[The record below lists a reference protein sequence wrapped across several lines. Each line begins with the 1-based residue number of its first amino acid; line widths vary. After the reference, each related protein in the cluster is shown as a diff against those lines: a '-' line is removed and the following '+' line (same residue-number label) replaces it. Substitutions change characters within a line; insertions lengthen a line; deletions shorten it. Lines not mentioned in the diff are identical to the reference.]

1 MALKQGR
8 NWGYWAQNAVKVV
21 KFLKSVC
28 FQWSELGCMTLKQ
41 GLNCGYRAQ
50 NGVIIGLYGPKTGP
64 KLGLLGPK
72 RCQSCQIHQN
82 GVFSVVIIG
91 LYDPK
96 TGSKLGLSGPKWG
109 HNWVVIP

>member
-8 NWGYWAQNAVKVV
+8 
-21 KFLKSVC
+21 
-28 FQWSELGCMTLKQ
+28 
-41 GLNCGYRAQ
+41 
-50 NGVIIGLYGPKTGP
+50 

-72 RCQSCQIHQN
+72 RCQSMQIYQN
-82 GVFSVVIIG
+82 CVFSVVIIG

-109 HNWVVIP
+109 HNWVKPTLNPKLGSNLGYQP